1 MPEGAPPIPLAVS
14 LHPGRWRPPVDPAP
28 PPFERMAARIE
39 EGAESPSGDRLPP
52 RPKARL
58 SGVSA
63 SVSVG
68 RSERYAVTCRA
79 ENAGRATWP
88 RSSADGVGL
97 VRPGAPLVAG
107 DGKTAVLD
115 YGRADLPRDLAPGA
129 SEIVAIDLTVR
140 KSPAS
145 PGWSAMWSAKAWH
158 GPRAGSRG
166 APRSRSSSRSDAA
179 SDPGTTWRFPGA
191 APLRFVVAPTSAR
204 AAIRREPRGT
214 APAPGAPTRS

>member
-1 MPEGAPPIPLAVS
+1 
-14 LHPGRWRPPVDPAP
+14 
-28 PPFERMAARIE
+28 MAARIE

-68 RSERYAVTCRA
+68 RSERYAVTCRV
-79 ENAGRATWP
+79 ENAGHATWP

-129 SEIVAIDLTVR
+129 SEIVAIDLTV
-140 KSPAS
+140 PEE
-145 PGWSAMWSAKAWH
+145 PGQYRLERDVVREGVAW
-158 GPRAGSRG
+158 
-166 APRSRSSSRSDAA
+166 SSSRE
-179 SDPGTTWRFPGA
+179 PG
-191 APLRFVVAPTSAR
+191 S
-204 AAIRREPRGT
+204 AAIALIVT
-214 APAPGAPTRS
+214 